1 MKTHA
6 CNLFALIATALAALM
21 LAPTAQANADTLRVG
36 IYQNPPKIFRDDQGR
51 PAGFWPELVD
61 GVFAELGHE
70 AVWVDCEWARCLEL
84 LEAGEIDIMP
94 DVAFSNERAERFA
107 FADHPVLYSWST
119 ILLAGETRVDALEDL
134 AGLRVAVVENSIQ
147 ARNFATLV
155 ADVRLEARLVETAS
169 MEDAALAL
177 TTGAADAA
185 LMNSFFA
192 RDQLDQPG
200 VRAASF
206 PFGVSTLHLALSP
219 QMPASLSEALNIAIY
234 QQQIDPDSAFS
245 AAQQRWITEVDP
257 AIPPWIWRTLIIG
270 AALVMFSIILNF
282 SLRHLVRQRTAK
294 LQETVQSLELEMSH
308 RRRAEA
314 QLIESQKIES
324 LGRLVGGVAH
334 DFNNLLAVIMG
345 NLEILRLTKRDGDE
359 AEMLDDALTASQRG
373 ATLTKQLL
381 SFGRKASLRPEV
393 IDVNTVLSSLDH
405 LMRRVIPATIEVDFV
420 RATSLWPAALDAAQ
434 LESALLNLAINARD
448 AMPHGGRITVETANF
463 DLQAEDG
470 PDAVA
475 GLAPGNYVRVSVAD
489 TGAGMT
495 DEVRSRAIEP
505 FFTTKPVGKG
515 SGMGLAM
522 VHGFAEQSGG
532 ALEISST
539 PGQGTTI
546 RLYFPVAHGAPTEDR
561 EQPRVR
567 PQRASEHILLVEDED
582 PVRHTL
588 ARQLRLIGY
597 TVTEATN
604 GRAALA
610 ALEQSD
616 AIDLMLT
623 DIVMPGDLQGP
634 ALARRVRERFPGV
647 PIIFMSGY
655 PREEALRQ
663 NGLSDEDVLLMKPV
677 QYDDLLSAL
686 RLNLKNR
693 KAG

>member
-1 MKTHA
+1 
-6 CNLFALIATALAALM
+6 
-21 LAPTAQANADTLRVG
+21 
-36 IYQNPPKIFRDDQGR
+36 
-51 PAGFWPELVD
+51 
-61 GVFAELGHE
+61 
-70 AVWVDCEWARCLEL
+70 
-84 LEAGEIDIMP
+84 
-94 DVAFSNERAERFA
+94 
-107 FADHPVLYSWST
+107 
-119 ILLAGETRVDALEDL
+119 
-134 AGLRVAVVENSIQ
+134 
-147 ARNFATLV
+147 
-155 ADVRLEARLVETAS
+155 
-169 MEDAALAL
+169 
-177 TTGAADAA
+177 
-185 LMNSFFA
+185 
-192 RDQLDQPG
+192 
-200 VRAASF
+200 
-206 PFGVSTLHLALSP
+206 
-219 QMPASLSEALNIAIY
+219 
-234 QQQIDPDSAFS
+234 
-245 AAQQRWITEVDP
+245 
-257 AIPPWIWRTLIIG
+257 
-270 AALVMFSIILNF
+270 
-282 SLRHLVRQRTAK
+282 
-294 LQETVQSLELEMSH
+294 
-308 RRRAEA
+308 
-314 QLIESQKIES
+314 
-324 LGRLVGGVAH
+324 
-334 DFNNLLAVIMG
+334 MG

-448 AMPHGGRITVETANF
+448 AMPDGGRITVETANF

-623 DIVMPGDLQGP
+623 DIVIPGDLQGP
-634 ALARRVRERFPGV
+634 ALARRVRERVPGV